1 MKICKLL
8 TVSALSM
15 AAGALI
21 YKVVADHKEEIDSF
35 VNEYGEF
42 IEDDMSDIDL
52 MDHEPLIEE

>member
-8 TVSALSM
+8 VISALSM

-21 YKVVADHKEEIDSF
+21 YKTVSEHQEEIDSF

-42 IEDDMSDIDL
+42 IEDET
-52 MDHEPLIEE
+52 MDEELLEEY